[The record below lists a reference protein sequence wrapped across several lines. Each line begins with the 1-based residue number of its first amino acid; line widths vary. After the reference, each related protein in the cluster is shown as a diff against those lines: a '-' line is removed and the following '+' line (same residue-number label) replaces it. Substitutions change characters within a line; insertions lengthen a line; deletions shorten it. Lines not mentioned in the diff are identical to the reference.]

1 MARRLPQ
8 RPPQYFI
15 DEILLPEWDP
25 SGAVGFDVTQGDP
38 SAADFMPTAT
48 SVDDVGAAYPSLVV
62 QRTNETSGGQ
72 TGYDFLTSDGPGQN
86 RDGNLLVTVRAED
99 REGGYTGDSSTYD
112 AVAADDLVAELIAEV
127 ADVCSRR
134 ATAPN
139 TDFSFVSAFPG
150 ADAPDDTDA
159 TPTVRIAQTTV
170 QYAWIR
176 E

>member
-8 RPPQYFI
+8 RPSQYFI
-15 DEILLPEWDP
+15 DEILLPAWDP
-25 SGAVGFDVTQGDP
+25 SGAVGFDVTVGDP
-38 SAADFMPTAT
+38 SAEAFLPVGT
-48 SVDDVGAAYPSLVV
+48 SLDDVGQVYPSLVV
-62 QRTNETSGGQ
+62 QRSNETSGGE

-99 REGGYTGDSSTYD
+99 LEDGYTGDSSTYD

-139 TDFSFVSAFPG
+139 TEFSFVSAFPG
-150 ADAPDDTDA
+150 ADAPDDTDV